1 MSAWDLQKNCCTRT
15 VRPGHSSKATHPI
28 TLWPWDNTGLKR
40 VSAGEHGESY
50 KDLLYVRR
58 KFIHKD
64 NLRNAISEVVNAIFR
79 VRMQEI
85 WGNTTSS
92 YAFWY
97 DFLARHMLSD
107 CGVEQV
113 YEDFCNN
120 WE

>member
-1 MSAWDLQKNCCTRT
+1 M
-15 VRPGHSSKATHPI
+15 
-28 TLWPWDNTGLKR
+28 KR

-92 YAFWY
+92 CAFWY

>member
-1 MSAWDLQKNCCTRT
+1 M
-15 VRPGHSSKATHPI
+15 
-28 TLWPWDNTGLKR
+28 
-40 VSAGEHGESY
+40 SAGEHGESY

-92 YAFWY
+92 CAFWY

-120 WE
+120 WENRCVKNVCDSSHRENACEIGPNCRLLPKMGCSGL